1 MYRFDEVGRNRL
13 LQAGQLLQVHKVGS
27 TMLDQELCGLG
38 LVGAVPHVDV
48 KLGGLCTT
56 TKTDEFKLKLCRFL
70 VLRCVISLSCT
81 LLV

>member
-27 TMLDQELCGLG
+27 AMLDQELCGLG

-56 TKTDEFKLKLCRFL
+56 KQMNSNSNYVDFWC
-70 VLRCVISLSCT
+70 
-81 LLV
+81 